1 MWNTSAGNGWGSNI
15 ATDIGAG
22 SAAVLTPGGSLDLL
36 FSWNAQVG
44 VAHYL
49 SEVVALNVSA
59 AWASVENSQLKPAGR
74 LMEGGTAHAN
84 VIWSPFKSV
93 NTGVEYIY
101 GLRRNYDGS
110 DGTANRVQAMIK
122 FIF

>member
-1 MWNTSAGNGWGSNI
+1 VVALNASVAWASAEDSQ
-15 ATDIGAG
+15 
-22 SAAVLTPGGSLDLL
+22 LKPGGSL
-36 FSWNAQVG
+36 
-44 VAHYL
+44 
-49 SEVVALNVSA
+49 
-59 AWASVENSQLKPAGR
+59 K
-74 LMEGGTAHAN
+74 EGGTAHVN

-110 DGTANRVQAMIK
+110 DGTARRAAMIK

>member
-1 MWNTSAGNGWGSNI
+1 M
-15 ATDIGAG
+15 
-22 SAAVLTPGGSLDLL
+22 LTPSGALGLL
-36 FSWNAQVG
+36 FSWNVQVG

-49 SEVVALNVSA
+49 SEVVALNVST
-59 AWASVENSQLKPAGR
+59 AWAFVEKSDLRSASSLRG
-74 LMEGGTAHAN
+74 GGTAHAN

-101 GLRRNYDGS
+101 GLHRNYDGS
-110 DGTANRVQAMIK
+110 DGTASRVQAMVK